1 MEQAIVI
8 GAGPCGLSAAIELKR
23 MNIEPLILEKG
34 SIVHS
39 IYRYPTFLQFH
50 STAELLEIGNF
61 PFMTPHDKP
70 TRLEGLTYY
79 RTVAE
84 RENLRIHT
92 YETVTSLQKDGD
104 RFTLHATDRFGRL
117 QTYTTANVVVATGYF
132 DHPNYLDIPGE
143 ALPKVSHY
151 YQEAHP
157 YAGMKV
163 AIVGGNNSAV
173 DAAMDLVR
181 VGADVTV
188 IYRQNEL
195 SRYVKSWVRPVF
207 ESMIAKE
214 HVRMLFQANLL
225 EIREQDIRVSVAGKE
240 EWIANDFVFA
250 LTGFRPDRTLLEA
263 AGVSFHEQTGGPV
276 YNPETMESGISNL
289 YIAGVVAAG
298 SRANEIF
305 IETGRFHGKLIA
317 QSIASKAD
325 PSLFF
330 PS

>member
-50 STAELLEIGNF
+50 STAELLEIGNI

-70 TRLEGLTYY
+70 TRLEGLTYF

-92 YETVTSLQKDGD
+92 YETVTSLQKEGD
-104 RFTLHATDRFGRL
+104 RFTLHATDRFGRIK
-117 QTYTTANVVVATGYF
+117 TYTAANVVVATGYF

-143 ALPKVSHY
+143 DLPKVSHY

-214 HVRMLFQANLL
+214 HVRMLFHANLL

-240 EWIANDFVFA
+240 EWIANDFVLA

-276 YNPETMESGISNL
+276 YNPETMESGIPNL